1 MNEEVEQLNFEYM
14 IDKIVPKDG
23 SNIDLD
29 INGKIITLS
38 KKGKFYFVQSWGWT
52 TTFGLY
58 KYFKDI
64 HENM

>member
-14 IDKIVPKDG
+14 IDKIVPSDG
-23 SNIDLD
+23 STIDLD
-29 INGKIITLS
+29 INGKIVTLS

-52 TTFGLY
+52 KAFGLY

-64 HENM
+64 HKNT